1 MSVYDEKSSRY
12 CERIRLGVG
21 VGVRVREVDP
31 NLRGDA

>member
-12 CERIRLGVG
+12 CERIYGVG
-21 VGVRVREVDP
+21 VGVRVREIDP